1 MAGNRRGGKSTTAV
15 AESERNVIARTKL
28 FSWPIAMLALAALS
42 SPIAQLNLSPVYGS
56 IPAARFHRE
65 ALIATL
71 AVAAVAPR
79 KAIKSLAGDLSRVP
93 LLLAALSPF
102 AERAM
107 FTFSGKLG
115 PLYGPLYTETISFF
129 PLLFFSLIAAMNAVD
144 NLAKTY
150 ISTKIVSAVSALVSI
165 LFFYILEV
173 QASSFLPARMG
184 STDIFNRCTL
194 WVAVAGG
201 FALLSRSKIRLLVI
215 PLLLITLLLNPH
227 YPGSRNMARLN
238 RTLQRHGWSVLA
250 RKESITGYIS
260 VLEST
265 EDGFQVLRC
274 DHSLLGGEWLVTP
287 KLQEEGITKRESVYA
302 VFSMLE
308 AVRLVENKA
317 SARGDDEKSALV
329 IGLGIGTAP
338 TALIAHGINTTIVE
352 IDPVVH
358 EFATEYFALDKNH
371 ISVLQDAVPWVDAAA
386 NDVPGSYD
394 FIIHDVFTGGAEP
407 AQLFTVEFLS
417 GLGSLLR
424 DDGVIALNYAAD
436 LSLPSTALVLRTI
449 HSVFPTCR
457 MFRDSEP
464 GSGDSASDFINMVL
478 FCLKPTSKD
487 TKITFR
493 KPVEADFLDSYA
505 RRQHLAPKPGHEV
518 PFPPPVAK
526 GSERHDE
533 SAEPLLRNGGV
544 GLLEKYQLD
553 GAVRHWRIMR
563 DVVPAV
569 VWENW

>member
-1 MAGNRRGGKSTTAV
+1 
-15 AESERNVIARTKL
+15 
-28 FSWPIAMLALAALS
+28 
-42 SPIAQLNLSPVYGS
+42 
-56 IPAARFHRE
+56 
-65 ALIATL
+65 
-71 AVAAVAPR
+71 
-79 KAIKSLAGDLSRVP
+79 
-93 LLLAALSPF
+93 
-102 AERAM
+102 
-107 FTFSGKLG
+107 
-115 PLYGPLYTETISFF
+115 
-129 PLLFFSLIAAMNAVD
+129 
-144 NLAKTY
+144 
-150 ISTKIVSAVSALVSI
+150 
-165 LFFYILEV
+165 
-173 QASSFLPARMG
+173 MG

-287 KLQEEGITKRESVYA
+287 KLQEEGITRRESVYA

-338 TALIAHGINTTIVE
+338 TALIAHGINTTVVE

-371 ISVLQDAVPWVDAAA
+371 IAVLQDAVPWVDAAA
-386 NDVPGSYD
+386 KDVPGSYD